1 MSIQTV
7 CGHSC
12 RISFALT
19 LGCVLPVYRVKFL
32 RKWLEGKWKDDVM
45 HKSKEKRNN
54 WVQ

>member
-1 MSIQTV
+1 MSIQAV

-32 RKWLEGKWKDDVM
+32 RKWLEGKWKDVM